1 VAIRGEFVLISY
13 IQLGTVP
20 YSLGLTL
27 QQKLVDARRT
37 GTIGD
42 VLLLLEHPAV
52 ITLGKNAD
60 KKNVLASREQL
71 AAKGVEL
78 FDCDRGGDVTY
89 HGPGQLVGYPIFDL
103 KTLGKQADGSPKTVW
118 PVDFMRKLE
127 EVLIRTC
134 AEFGV
139 LTARVPGLT
148 GVWTRPLQGLQE
160 AGQQPDPQRAAQ
172 KKLAAM
178 GIHVSRGVTSHGFA
192 FNVTNDLDHF
202 KLIVPCGISDKP
214 VTSLNAELQARHPNR
229 TVAPPSVPEVTQYVV
244 RNFEVVFGHEMK
256 EVATV
261 DELLG
266 AKVGVPAR
274 APQELKATQ
283 EEDGYFA

>member
-1 VAIRGEFVLISY
+1 VKPAVISY
-13 IQLGTVP
+13 VQFGLVP
-20 YSLGLTL
+20 YAQALEL
-27 QQKLVDARRT
+27 QRRLIDARKQ
-37 GTIGD
+37 GAIGD

-52 ITLGKNAD
+52 ITLGKNA
-60 KKNVLASREQL
+60 KAENVLASRAEL
-71 AAKGVEL
+71 KAKGVEL
-78 FDCDRGGDVTY
+78 YECDRGGDVTY

-103 KTLGKQADGSPKTVW
+103 RTAGRGHDGAPTTLW

-134 AEFGV
+134 ADFGV
-139 LTARVPGLT
+139 LTTRIAGLT
-148 GVWTRPLQGLQE
+148 GVWTRPLKGLQE
-160 AGQQPDPQRAAQ
+160 AGQLEDPRRSAEKKIAA
-172 KKLAAM
+172 L

-192 FNVTNDLDHF
+192 FNVTSDLDHF
-202 KLIVPCGISDKP
+202 QLIVPCGIADKA

-229 TVAPPSVPEVTQYVV
+229 TVAPPSVAEAAQYVV
-244 RNFEVVFGHEMK
+244 QNFERVFGREMK

-274 APQELKATQ
+274 APRELRQLEGK
-283 EEDGYFA
+283 EEESSWG

>member
-1 VAIRGEFVLISY
+1 MISY

-27 QQKLVDARRT
+27 QRKLVDARRA
-37 GTIGD
+37 GAIGD
-42 VLLLLEHPAV
+42 VLPLLEHPAV
-52 ITLGKNAD
+52 ITLGKNANT
-60 KKNVLASREQL
+60 KNVLASREQL

-78 FDCDRGGDVTY
+78 HECDRGGDVTY

-103 KTLGKQADGSPKTVW
+103 KTLGKNADGSATTVW

-148 GVWTRPLQGLQE
+148 GVWTRPLKGLQE

-192 FNVTNDLDHF
+192 FNVTNELDHF

-229 TVAPPSVPEVTQYVV
+229 TVAPPTVAEVAQYVV
-244 RNFEVVFGHEMK
+244 RNFEVVFGQEMR

-261 DELLG
+261 EELLG
-266 AKVGVPAR
+266 AKVGVPMR
-274 APQELKATQ
+274 EPREVREMKQGEPR